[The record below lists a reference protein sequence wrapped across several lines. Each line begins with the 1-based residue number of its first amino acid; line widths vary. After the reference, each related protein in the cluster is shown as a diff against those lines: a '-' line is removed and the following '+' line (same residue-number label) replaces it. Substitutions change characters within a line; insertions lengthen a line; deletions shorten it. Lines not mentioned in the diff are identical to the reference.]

1 MAENKKLNFVPEQDR
16 LTDGF
21 VQGPCVFVTENE
33 DGETV
38 YVPIYALTLEL
49 IDGQYHVG
57 AAETTGTRYYPIDKV
72 ADVKISDSR
81 GTLTFASYGNIYKV
95 RAFQESD
102 GSWASRFGAVVPVES
117 LEERY
122 MAEVMNAFSPNAPAD
137 DENLYVA
144 IDEDTNEVKYLVYST
159 ASGLYIRSNGG
170 WFRLP
175 EGDESLDNLVVNEM
189 DPKVVKIFDIS
200 EGNNETLMLDDVSKY
215 EVEFRGA

>member
-1 MAENKKLNFVPEQDR
+1 MAENRKLTLVPDNRR
-16 LTDGF
+16 LTEGF
-21 VQGPCVFVTENE
+21 VQGPCVFVTE
-33 DGETV
+33 DGEGGAV
-38 YVPIYALTLEL
+38 YVPIYAATLEM

-57 AAETTGTRYYPIDKV
+57 AAQVSGTRYYPIDKV
-72 ADVKISDSR
+72 ADVKINGSR

-102 GSWASRFGAVVPVES
+102 GSWSSRFGAVVPVES

-122 MAEVMNAFSPNAPAD
+122 MAEVENAFSPNAPTD
-137 DENLYVA
+137 EENLYVA
-144 IDEDTNEVKYLVYST
+144 VEEETSEVKYLVYAT
-159 ASGLYIRSNGG
+159 ASGLYIRSSGG

-175 EGDESLDNLVVNEM
+175 QDDESLDSLVVHEM
-189 DPKVVKIFDIS
+189 SPKVISIFDIS